1 MSQNAFLVLKLVD
14 ILSITISGIIAYIAY
29 FGFEGWAIATH
40 YHLAIILGVL
50 LSLIIFPWFS
60 IDMRYRQSIFPS
72 VPKLMIAWLTVI
84 AVLIIIAFTLKVSV
98 YFSRVWIVNWTV
110 LGGAMLLVMRVIVHH
125 SLYYIITK
133 RVWHLNKIVVIGAQ
147 ALGQKLVQ
155 NIKASEPYVS
165 VKVVAFFDDDDKL
178 QDKTVEN
185 IPVKRNIKALPTFV
199 EENEIDEVWVT
210 PHSIE
215 QSQLET
221 ILHKLRLELVT
232 LRFVANLLSFRL
244 INASITNKYAL
255 PVITI
260 SESPMSQG
268 INRVLKAIEDRVLA
282 SLILLLISPLML
294 VIAIGVKLSSPGP
307 VFFRQE
313 RVGWNGEPFMMLKF
327 RSMPVNVEKESGP
340 VWAKKDEN
348 RATCFGGFLRKTSLD
363 ELPQFWNVLKGDMSI
378 VGPRPERPVFV
389 EQFKHEIPDYMQ
401 KHLVKGGITGWAQV
415 NGWRGDTDLRQ
426 RIEHDIFYIENWSVR
441 FDLQIIV
448 MTIFKVIF
456 DKNAC

>member
-1 MSQNAFLVLKLVD
+1 MPQNAILLLKLVD
-14 ILSITISGIIAYIAY
+14 ILSITISGIIAYIAN
-29 FGFEGWAIATH
+29 FGFDGWAIATY

-60 IDMRYRQSIFPS
+60 LDMRYRETIFPS
-72 VPKLMIAWLTVI
+72 FPKLMIAWLTVI
-84 AVLIIIAFTLKVSV
+84 AVLILIAFTLKISV
-98 YFSRVWIVNWTV
+98 DFSRVWIVNWTV
-110 LGGAMLLVMRVIVHH
+110 LGGVMLFVMRVIAHH
-125 SLYYIITK
+125 SLYYFLTK
-133 RVWHLNKIVVIGAQ
+133 RARHLNKIVVIGAQ
-147 ALGQKLVQ
+147 ALGQQLVQ
-155 NIKASEPYVS
+155 NLKASEPYVS
-165 VKVVAFFDDDDKL
+165 VKVVAFFDVE
-178 QDKTVEN
+178 DKTVEN
-185 IPVKRNIKALPTFV
+185 IPVKRNIEALPSFV

-221 ILHKLRLELVT
+221 ILHQLRLELVT

-244 INASITNKYAL
+244 INASISNRYAL

-260 SESPMSQG
+260 TESPMRQG

-340 VWAKKDEN
+340 VWAKKGES
-348 RATCFGGFLRKTSLD
+348 RATGFGGFMRKTSLD

-378 VGPRPERPVFV
+378 VGPRPERPFFV
-389 EQFKHEIPDYMQ
+389 DQFKHEIPDYMQ

-415 NGWRGDTDLRQ
+415 NGWRGNTDLHQ
-426 RIEHDIFYIENWSVR
+426 RIEYDIFYIENWSVR
-441 FDLQIIV
+441 FDIQIIT
-448 MTIFKVIF
+448 MTVFKGFF
-456 DKNAC
+456 DENAC

>member
-185 IPVKRNIKALPTFV
+185 IPVKRNIKALLTFV
-199 EENEIDEVWVT
+199 KENEIDEVWVT

-215 QSQLET
+215 PSQLET
-221 ILHKLRLELVT
+221 ILHQLRLELVT

-294 VIAIGVKLSSPGP
+294 VI
-307 VFFRQE
+307 
-313 RVGWNGEPFMMLKF
+313 
-327 RSMPVNVEKESGP
+327 VEKESGP